1 MAEDTDFGALYRE
14 LGIDSTCSL
23 AELRGAWRRRVSKL
37 HPDQGGSAED
47 TGQLQQLNRLYDAAL
62 DFHTR
67 YRRMPGAMP
76 AGHLSP
82 MRPESSPRGTASAGD
97 LHRNALPASGFGKL
111 SRYFVAVSL
120 VAVVVLGWR
129 VVDTAGAEGDRS
141 GEAFVDMD
149 PVDVGLVDTD
159 LVDAGAVDSD
169 QVDRDRAD
177 TDRWAAVDT
186 RSDRGKLS
194 AQARTA
200 PSTATRL
207 IAQGM
212 QKNTVRDILGEPL
225 DMQASRWTYGPSWVD
240 FRCDKVVGWYSSPL
254 RPLHVSAARDASAD
268 ARPADDRDCR

>member
-62 DFHTR
+62 DFHAR

-82 MRPESSPRGTASAGD
+82 MRHESPPRGAASAGD
-97 LHRNALPASGFGKL
+97 PHQNALPASGFGRL

-120 VAVVVLGWR
+120 VAVVVLGWP
-129 VVDTAGAEGDRS
+129 VVGRWVDSGPDGTMQTAGDDGGIDGDRMENDIRRDEE
-141 GEAFVDMD
+141 GFVEVDMRSERSRS
-149 PVDVGLVDTD
+149 P
-159 LVDAGAVDSD
+159 A
-169 QVDRDRAD
+169 QVRA
-177 TDRWAAVDT
+177 TPSAA
-186 RSDRGKLS
+186 
-194 AQARTA
+194 ARAIA
-200 PSTATRL
+200 P
-207 IAQGM
+207 GM
-212 QKNTVRDILGEPL
+212 VKNAVRDILGEPL

-268 ARPADDRDCR
+268 ALPADDRDCR